1 MNEDMEF
8 FKRFSHMYLHGF
20 KNLSD
25 MFAEPATEHGIT
37 LDEFYILYDIAEAK
51 GKIRL
56 MDIAES
62 HGVTRSAISRLIGR
76 LLRKDY
82 LYQEAEDHDRRNK
95 VLKLTPE
102 GARIEHEVFTE
113 LIQRNREWRQS
124 FSLAKQYQT
133 LNLVEEFMDK
143 FVNEDAS
150 KQTKKTTYADTDLKR
165 AEA

>member
-1 MNEDMEF
+1 
-8 FKRFSHMYLHGF
+8 
-20 KNLSD
+20 
-25 MFAEPATEHGIT
+25 
-37 LDEFYILYDIAEAK
+37 
-51 GKIRL
+51 

>member
-1 MNEDMEF
+1 MNDDMEF
-8 FKRFSHMYLHGF
+8 FNRFSHMYLHGF
-20 KNLSD
+20 KNLAD

-56 MDIAES
+56 MDIAET

-102 GARIEHEVFTE
+102 GARVEHVVFSE
-113 LIQRNREWRQS
+113 LLQRNREWSQS
-124 FSLAKQYQT
+124 FNLAKQYQT
-133 LNLVEEFMDK
+133 LDLVEEFMDK

-150 KQTKKTTYADTDLKR
+150 KTVEKPKYTALKQ
-165 AEA
+165 A

>member
-8 FKRFSHMYLHGF
+8 FDRFSHMYLHGF
-20 KNLSD
+20 KNLAD

-56 MDIAES
+56 MDIAET

-102 GARIEHEVFTE
+102 GARVEHVVFSE
-113 LIQRNREWRQS
+113 LLQRNRVWRQM
-124 FSLAKQYQT
+124 FSSTKQYQT
-133 LNLVEEFMDK
+133 LDLVEEFMDK
-143 FVNEDAS
+143 FVNENAG
-150 KQTKKTTYADTDLKR
+150 KQSEKTSFVEDNR

>member
-8 FKRFSHMYLHGF
+8 FNRFSHMYLHGF
-20 KNLSD
+20 KNLAD

-56 MDIAES
+56 MDIAET

-102 GARIEHEVFTE
+102 GARVEHVVFTE
-113 LIQRNREWRQS
+113 LLQRNRAWAQS
-124 FSLAKQYQT
+124 FNLAKQYQT
-133 LNLVEEFMDK
+133 LDLVEEFMDK
-143 FVNEDAS
+143 FVNENAGKQAEKAS
-150 KQTKKTTYADTDLKR
+150 YADLKR

>member
-1 MNEDMEF
+1 MNDDMEF
-8 FKRFSHMYLHGF
+8 FNRFSHMYLHGF
-20 KNLSD
+20 KNLAD

-56 MDIAES
+56 MDIAET

-102 GARIEHEVFTE
+102 GARVEHVVFSE
-113 LIQRNREWRQS
+113 LLQRNREWSQT
-124 FSLAKQYQT
+124 FNLAKQYQT
-133 LNLVEEFMDK
+133 LDLVEEFMDK

-150 KQTKKTTYADTDLKR
+150 KVVEKPKYTALKQ
-165 AEA
+165 A

>member
-1 MNEDMEF
+1 MNEDMELF
-8 FKRFSHMYLHGF
+8 NRFSHMYLHGF
-20 KNLSD
+20 KNLAD

-56 MDIAES
+56 MDIAAT

-102 GARIEHEVFTE
+102 GARIEHVVFTE
-113 LIQRNREWRQS
+113 LLQRNRAWSQS
-124 FSLAKQYQT
+124 FNLAKQYQT
-133 LNLVEEFMDK
+133 LDLVDEFMDQ
-143 FVNEDAS
+143 FVNDNAG
-150 KQTKKTTYADTDLKR
+150 KQAEKANYTSIKR